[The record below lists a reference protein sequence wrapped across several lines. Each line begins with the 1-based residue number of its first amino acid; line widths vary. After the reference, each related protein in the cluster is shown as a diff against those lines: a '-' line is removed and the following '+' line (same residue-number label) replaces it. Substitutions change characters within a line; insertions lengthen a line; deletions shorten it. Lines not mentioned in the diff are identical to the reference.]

1 MTKRTGFWYR
11 HFAKGPTRKTSAPP
25 PLRFSPWLGPL
36 VTPATTTIP
45 DPVAPL
51 SLSSSTA
58 CRPPSTTAKSKPQRS
73 ATSTMQQRKPPSS
86 GELERHQ
93 KSNPNSNTLTAP
105 GPSGERC
112 LCLQLLLQNLEP
124 IPLPA
129 ARNRGRIHHAC
140 REGTER
146 QRNQR
151 QSQVFLVPQSHFS
164 AAAVV

>member
-1 MTKRTGFWYR
+1 MTKRTDFWYQ

-25 PLRFSPWLGPL
+25 FRFSPWLGPL

-73 ATSTMQQRKPPSS
+73 ATSTMQQKPPSS
-86 GELERHQ
+86 AEPERYQ

-105 GPSGERC
+105 GPSGERGINPGSS
-112 LCLQLLLQNLEP
+112 LSLQLLLQNLEP

-129 ARNRGRIHHAC
+129 ARNRGRIHAC
-140 REGTER
+140 RELNSREI
-146 QRNQR
+146 
-151 QSQVFLVPQSHFS
+151 S
-164 AAAVV
+164 AKARFF